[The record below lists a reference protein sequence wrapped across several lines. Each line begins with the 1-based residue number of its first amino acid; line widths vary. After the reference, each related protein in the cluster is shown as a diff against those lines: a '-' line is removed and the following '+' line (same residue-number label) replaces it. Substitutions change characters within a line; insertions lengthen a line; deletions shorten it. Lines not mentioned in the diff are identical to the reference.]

1 MRILKKIAVGIGLL
15 IVVAYAGLVAYAYW
29 PTGIDEVPA
38 RTLAGP
44 DDRFVD
50 VEGLELRFRTWGT
63 PAPDK
68 PDLVLVHGFG
78 NSLQSFRLLA
88 PLLQDDYHV
97 IAVDLPGFGLSSKP
111 VDYDYRNA
119 NQART
124 IGAFI
129 RAIGLRNAVIG
140 GHSLG
145 GAIAVH
151 VALREPGI
159 IGLVL
164 MNPGIITTGV
174 PAFTQYLPFPF
185 QRLSAKQFGDRAFR
199 EQFLKLS
206 FIRPEIVTDEVM
218 DNLML
223 APRSAGYLAGSTA
236 MMGYYEDATEE
247 AMLGELT
254 VPALI
259 LWGARD
265 RNKTPQEL
273 ARLRAGLRHHR
284 VVEVADAGHYV
295 HEEGAAE
302 SAAGLIAN
310 RDLWHGPEQP

>member
-1 MRILKKIAVGIGLL
+1 MRILKNIAVGIGLFV
-15 IVVAYAGLVAYAYW
+15 VVAYAGLIVYAYW
-29 PTGIDEVPA
+29 PTGIEEVPA

-44 DDRFVD
+44 DDRFIDVD
-50 VEGLELRFRTWGT
+50 GLELRYRTWGT
-63 PAPDK
+63 PAPDR
-68 PDLVLVHGFG
+68 PDLVLIHGFG

-129 RAIGLRNAVIG
+129 RALDLRNPVIG

-159 IGLVL
+159 TGLVL

-174 PAFTQYLPFPF
+174 PAFTRYLPFPF
-185 QRLSAKQFGDRAFR
+185 QRLSAKQFGDREFR
-199 EQFLKLS
+199 ERFLKLS

-247 AMLGELT
+247 AMLSELT

-273 ARLRAGLRHHR
+273 ARLRAGLRRHR

-302 SAAGLIAN
+302 SAAGLIAH
-310 RDLWHGPEQP
+310 RGLWRESARP